1 MHPKRGEC
9 TPIMHQKWGVNC
21 VKWQKI
27 SDVRILGL
35 LHCLVR
41 GVKGVRGV
49 KMKGAVLYVV
59 INIGTVLLLVLL
71 QNVDECF
78 LCSNHI
84 LLRADHL
91 VFGSQ

>member
-1 MHPKRGEC
+1 MYLKSRESPPLC
-9 TPIMHQKWGVNC
+9 TFLVVINIFNTH
-21 VKWQKI
+21 KI
-27 SDVRILGL
+27 SGVRILRL

-41 GVKGVRGV
+41 CVKGVRGV